1 MRFGELGMALDQL
14 AVLADRFGRIFSFQ
28 GAQPARRTW
37 RTPCIGLGCGGELR
51 IDRLGSNPPSFEAGM
66 MKMGSVPID
75 SQ

>member
-1 MRFGELGMALDQL
+1 MRLGELGMALDQL
-14 AVLADRFGRIFSFQ
+14 AVAADRLGRVFRFQ
-28 GAQPARRTW
+28 SA
-37 RTPCIGLGCGGELR
+37 GLRDGPGERLRSAWDVAALR